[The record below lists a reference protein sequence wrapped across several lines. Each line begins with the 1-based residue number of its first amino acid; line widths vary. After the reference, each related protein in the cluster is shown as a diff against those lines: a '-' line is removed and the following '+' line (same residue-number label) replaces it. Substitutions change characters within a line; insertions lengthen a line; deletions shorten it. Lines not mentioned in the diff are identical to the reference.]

1 MRLDIKLNNKPYNLK
16 DGLSLHD
23 LIQILNLNPD
33 GIVTEVN
40 LQIVKKQNRDE
51 IILKNGDKVEI
62 ITFMGGG

>member
-1 MRLDIKLNNKPYNLK
+1 LDIKLNNKPYNLK
-16 DGLSLHD
+16 YGLSLHD

-40 LQIVKKQNRDE
+40 LQIVKKQDRDE
-51 IILKNGDKVEI
+51 TVLKNGDKVEI